1 MQLRT
6 RTVTC
11 EVQVTD
17 MAAYLGIDPEQEP
30 GLLPVAR
37 MAVCAPLPPGW
48 QQVDH
53 PDGFVLF
60 R

>member
-1 MQLRT
+1 M
-6 RTVTC
+6 TC